1 MYNKCVHFNNKY
13 SWLKHLDFIVI
24 DILSWIICYIVS
36 FYIKF
41 NNFNFLSFEFNGTRI
56 YAYIFILGIIV
67 YFLTGIL
74 SSIYSGVLE
83 RDFFGEFKVSS
94 TIAIVSA
101 LFTILL
107 LFIYKV
113 SYYFSR
119 QILITSYISY
129 ILISCIVKELYRQ
142 ALKKGKIKSF
152 NYKQNNI
159 VIVSICKDIDSVI
172 KNVKDGD
179 HLSSINIIKSFCI
192 DKVDCKS
199 IYDYIVHNNVN
210 EVFFSCDPSL
220 IDKEVLKDLI
230 NNNIGVHISIRSI
243 FDFYP
248 ENTYVSKVGT
258 YHTIGAGL
266 YTFSEE
272 QLIYFGFKRIADVLI
287 STLGILVLLITMI
300 VVKIANICTHDNG
313 KLFYK
318 QIRVGKDGKRFELYK
333 FRSMYE
339 DADERL
345 ATLLL
350 DEKYRQEW
358 AKHQKIEDDPRITKV
373 GRVLR
378 KTSLDELPQF
388 INILK
393 GDMSLVGP
401 RPLIPGELESHG
413 GIKLYEQVKP
423 GLTSWW
429 AANGRSLINYDDRL
443 ELEYYYVKNA
453 SLWLDIKC
461 IVMTF
466 FILLS
471 KKGAQ

>member
-1 MYNKCVHFNNKY
+1 MRFENRY

-24 DILSWIICYIVS
+24 DILSWVVCYVVS
-36 FYIKF
+36 YYVKF
-41 NNFNFLSFEFNGTRI
+41 GDFNFHTFEFNGTRI
-56 YAYIFILGIIV
+56 YAYVFTIGILI
-67 YFLTGIL
+67 YFLIGLVT
-74 SSIYSGVLE
+74 SVYSGVLE
-83 RDFFGEFKVSS
+83 RDFFNELKSSS

-101 LFTILL
+101 LFTIVI

-119 QILITSYISY
+119 QVLITTYIGYVVFSAV
-129 ILISCIVKELYRQ
+129 VKELYRQ
-142 ALKKGKIKSF
+142 ALKNGKIKSF

-159 VIVSICKDIDSVI
+159 VVVSTYKDIDSVI
-172 KNVKDGD
+172 KNVKEGD

-192 DKVDCKS
+192 DRIDCKG
-199 IYDYIVHNNVN
+199 IYDYIMNNNVN

-220 IDKEVLKDLI
+220 IDKDVLRDLI

-248 ENTYVSKVGT
+248 ENTYVSRVGT

-266 YTFSEE
+266 YTFSAK
-272 QLIYFGFKRIADVLI
+272 QLLYLSFKRVID
-287 STLGILVLLITMI
+287 ILVSIVGVIVLLITMI

-318 QIRVGKDGKRFELYK
+318 QVRVGKDGNRFELYK
-333 FRSMYE
+333 FRSMYGN
-339 DADERL
+339 ADERL

-350 DEKYRQEW
+350 DEKYREEW
-358 AKHQKIEDDPRITKV
+358 NKYQKIEDDPRITKV
-373 GRVLR
+373 GHVLR

-443 ELEYYYVKNA
+443 ELEYYYVKNT
-453 SLWLDIKC
+453 SLWLDIRCLAK
-461 IVMTF
+461 TF
-466 FILLS
+466 FCLLS